1 MPDRPTTVKVTIDGQ
16 ELEVP
21 PGTLVIRAAEQLGTI
36 IPRFCDHRLLAPVG
50 ACRQCLV
57 EVAGQRKPLT
67 ACTTT
72 VTDGMEVKT
81 QVTSEVARAGQEG
94 TLEFLLINHPL
105 DCPMCDKGGEC
116 PLQDQTLAHGPGETR
131 FVETKR
137 HYEKPIKIS
146 ETVLLDRERCVLCAR
161 CTRFSNEIAGD
172 PFIELF
178 ERGALQQVAIYEDEP
193 YESYYSGNV
202 VQICPV
208 GALTSPSYRFQA
220 RPFDLAS
227 TDGVCNHCAS
237 GCNLRIDARRGL
249 VTRQLARD
257 NDDVNE
263 AWNCDRGR
271 YGFAYAQSPERVL
284 IPHLSEDG
292 KLRTASWSE
301 ALRRA
306 ADGIRAAK
314 GKGVGVLVGGHLTD
328 QDAYALQKLA
338 RVALGTNNVDARSWP
353 EDQGGAAAAA
363 LVAGRGPD
371 EGMPTYRDLEAARA
385 VVVVDLDPHEES
397 PILWLRLRKAALR
410 RGVPVVAVGSR
421 PGRLA
426 EFATVVPTRPGGQ
439 AEALEGLGRGDG
451 EAGRLLTGEG
461 DGEVIVLAGWRGG
474 FTGGLAAAARLA
486 ATLGGR
492 FAWVPRRAGDRGAL
506 DAGARPGLLPGG
518 RAVGDATARSE
529 FAKAWGAELPDGPG
543 LDGPAMVAVA
553 AAGELGVLVLAG
565 VDLVRDYGPRELA
578 EQALE
583 KAFVIAV
590 DHEVNDTTSQADV
603 LLPGIVHAE
612 TEGTFTDWEGRVQ
625 ATHRAIP
632 VGGAAQEIW
641 DLASQLAIRLGVDLG
656 FSGPG
661 LVNEELQRFRRRPAL
676 VATTATPEPH
686 PPSGTAEPHL
696 PPSGTPEP
704 HLPPGTPE
712 PHLPPGTPESRLPV
726 GGAPTGRV
734 AAGEAGGEPLST
746 APGERAAASEE
757 RSAASEERATAPE
770 ERVATAAEQ
779 RDGDGLDLVTYPL
792 LLDAAS
798 MLARAA
804 DLNRET
810 PGAFVELHPD
820 DAGRLGLAD
829 GDRAEVDFG
838 EDRTV
843 RLPVRVAPTV
853 APGCAFVPANQPDL
867 ALGALL
873 GQAPA
878 LRVKVT
884 AVEEAAA

>member
-36 IPRFCDHRLLAPVG
+36 VPRFCDHRLLAPLG

-57 EVAGQRKPLT
+57 EVVGQRKPLT

-81 QVTSEVARAGQEG
+81 QLTSEVARAGQEG
-94 TLEFLLINHPL
+94 NLELLLINHPL

-131 FVETKR
+131 FIETKR
-137 HYEKPIKIS
+137 RYEKPIKIS

-161 CTRFSNEIAGD
+161 CTRFSSEIAGD

-178 ERGALQQVAIYEDEP
+178 ERGALEQVAIYEDEP
-193 YESYYSGNV
+193 YESYFSGNV

-220 RPFDLAS
+220 RPFDLSS
-227 TDGVCNHCAS
+227 TDGVCNHCAA

-271 YGFAYAQSPERVL
+271 YGFAYAQSPQRVL
-284 IPHLSEDG
+284 VPHLSEDG

-306 ADGIRAAK
+306 ADGIRAA
-314 GKGVGVLVGGHLTD
+314 GTGEVGVLVGGHLTD

-338 RVALGTNNVDARSWP
+338 RVALGTNNVDARAWP
-353 EDQGGAAAAA
+353 EDKAAAAA
-363 LVAGRGPD
+363 AAQVAGRGPD
-371 EGMPTYRDLEAARA
+371 DGMPTYRDLEAARA
-385 VVVVDLDPHEES
+385 IVVVDLDPHEES

-426 EFATVVPTRPGGQ
+426 EFATVVATRPGGQ
-439 AEALEGLGRGDG
+439 AEALDRLGRGQGD
-451 EAGRLLTGEG
+451 AGRLLTGTP
-461 DGEVIVLAGWRGG
+461 DGEGEQGDVIVLAGWRGG
-474 FTGGLAAAARLA
+474 ATGGLAAAARLA

-506 DAGARPGLLPGG
+506 DVGARPDLLPGG
-518 RAVGDATARSE
+518 RPVGDAAARGE
-529 FAKAWGAELPDGPG
+529 LAEAWGGELPEAPG
-543 LDGPAMVAVA
+543 QDGPAMVAAA

-565 VDLVRDYGPRELA
+565 VDLHRDYGPRELA
-578 EQALE
+578 TQALE
-583 KAFVIAV
+583 RAFVIAV

-603 LLPGIVHAE
+603 LLPGMVHAE

-625 ATHRAIP
+625 ATHRAVP

-641 DLASQLAIRLGVDLG
+641 DLADQLAARLGVDLG
-656 FSGPG
+656 FAGVG
-661 LVNEELQRFRRRPAL
+661 RAAAETERYRRRP
-676 VATTATPEPH
+676 
-686 PPSGTAEPHL
+686 
-696 PPSGTPEP
+696 
-704 HLPPGTPE
+704 PG
-712 PHLPPGTPESRLPV
+712 
-726 GGAPTGRV
+726 V
-734 AAGEAGGEPLST
+734 AAGETGGEPLPT
-746 APGERAAASEE
+746 APEP
-757 RSAASEERATAPE
+757 TAPE
-770 ERVATAAEQ
+770 ERDE
-779 RDGDGLDLVTYPL
+779 DGLDLVTYPL
-792 LLDAAS
+792 LLDGAS

-820 DAGRLGLAD
+820 DAARLGLAD
-829 GDRAEVDFG
+829 GATAEVDFG
-838 EDRTV
+838 EDRTA

-867 ALGALL
+867 ALRALL
-873 GQAPA
+873 GPAPA
-878 LRVKVT
+878 LRVKLT

>member
-1 MPDRPTTVKVTIDGQ
+1 MPDKPTTVKVTIDGQ

-36 IPRFCDHRLLAPVG
+36 VPRFCDHRLLAPLG

-57 EVAGQRKPLT
+57 EVVGQRKPLT

-81 QVTSEVARAGQEG
+81 QLTSAVARAGQEG
-94 TLEFLLINHPL
+94 NLELLLINHPL

-137 HYEKPIKIS
+137 RYEKPIKIS

-178 ERGALQQVAIYEDEP
+178 ERGALEQVAIYEDEP
-193 YESYYSGNV
+193 YESHYSGNV

-220 RPFDLAS
+220 RPFDLSS

-249 VTRQLARD
+249 VTRQLALD

-271 YGFAYAQSPERVL
+271 YGFAYAQSPQRVL
-284 IPHLSEDG
+284 IPHLAEDG
-292 KLRTASWSE
+292 KLRTAAWSE

-338 RVALGTNNVDARSWP
+338 RVALGTNNVDARAWP
-353 EDQGGAAAAA
+353 EGEADTAAAA

-426 EFATVVPTRPGGQ
+426 EFATVVATSPGGQ
-439 AEALEGLGRGDG
+439 AEALERLGRGDG
-451 EAGRLLTGEG
+451 DAGRLLKEALNAGGSRSGAGGPG
-461 DGEVIVLAGWRGG
+461 DLIVLAGWRAGT
-474 FTGGLAAAARLA
+474 TGGLAAAARLA
-486 ATLGGR
+486 EGLGGR

-506 DAGARPGLLPGG
+506 DVGARPGLLPGG
-518 RAVGDATARSE
+518 RPVADAAARGE
-529 FAKAWGAELPDGPG
+529 LAEAWGAELPEAPG
-543 LDGPAMVAVA
+543 LDGPAMVAAA

-565 VDLVRDYGPRELA
+565 VDLVRDHGPRELA
-578 EQALE
+578 TQALE
-583 KAFVIAV
+583 RAFVIAV
-590 DHEVNDTTSQADV
+590 DHEVNETTSQADV

-612 TEGTFTDWEGRVQ
+612 TEGSFTDWEGRIQ
-625 ATHRAIP
+625 ATHRAVP

-641 DLASQLAIRLGVDLG
+641 DLAGQLAARLGVDLG
-656 FSGPG
+656 IPTADRV
-661 LVNEELQRFRRRPAL
+661 LAETARFRGRRAR
-676 VATTATPEPH
+676 TAAAPEPN
-686 PPSGTAEPHL
+686 PPLGG
-696 PPSGTPEP
+696 PPTGPEP
-704 HLPPGTPE
+704 NPPLGGPPTGPE
-712 PHLPPGTPESRLPV
+712 PNPPL
-726 GGAPTGRV
+726 GGPPTGRV
-734 AAGEAGGEPLST
+734 AAGETGGEPLST
-746 APGERAAASEE
+746 APEE
-757 RSAASEERATAPE
+757 
-770 ERVATAAEQ
+770 
-779 RDGDGLDLVTYPL
+779 GDDSLDLVTYPL

-820 DAGRLGLAD
+820 DAARLGLAD
-829 GDRAEVDFG
+829 GATAEVDFG
-838 EDRTV
+838 EERTA

-867 ALGALL
+867 ALRALL
-873 GQAPA
+873 GPAPD

>member
-1 MPDRPTTVKVTIDGQ
+1 MPEKPTTVKVTIDGQ

-36 IPRFCDHRLLAPVG
+36 VPRFCDHRLLAPLG

-94 TLEFLLINHPL
+94 NLELLLINHPL

-116 PLQDQTLAHGPGETR
+116 PLQDQTMAHGPGETR

-137 HYEKPIKIS
+137 HYQKPIKIS

-178 ERGALQQVAIYEDEP
+178 ERGPLEQVAIYEDEP
-193 YESYYSGNV
+193 YESHYSGNV

-208 GALTSPSYRFQA
+208 GALTSPAYRFQA

-227 TDGVCNHCAS
+227 TEATCNHCAS
-237 GCNLRIDARRGL
+237 GCSLRVDARRGL
-249 VTRQLARD
+249 VIRQLARD
-257 NDDVNE
+257 NDEVNE

-271 YGFAYAQSPERVL
+271 YGFFYAQSPDRVL
-284 IPHLSEDG
+284 IPHLAEDG

-306 ADGIRAAK
+306 ADGIRAARSR
-314 GKGVGVLVGGHLTD
+314 GVGVLVGGHLSD

-338 RVALGTNNVDARSWP
+338 RVALGTNNVDARSWT
-353 EDQGGAAAAA
+353 EAEADAAAVAQ
-363 LVAGRGPD
+363 LAGRGPD
-371 EGMPTYRDLEAARA
+371 QGMPTYRDLEQARA

-426 EFATVVPTRPGGQ
+426 EFATVVATRPGGQ
-439 AEALEGLGRGDG
+439 AEALERLGRGTDDT
-451 EAGRLLTGEG
+451 GRLLSEG

-474 FTGGLAAAARLA
+474 ATGGLAAAARLA
-486 ATLGGR
+486 STLGGR

-506 DAGARPGLLPGG
+506 DVGARPGLLPGG
-518 RAVGDATARSE
+518 RPVGDAAARAE
-529 FAKAWGAELPDGPG
+529 LAEAWGAEPPEAAG
-543 LDGPAMVAVA
+543 LDGPAMVAAA

-578 EQALE
+578 EQALDR
-583 KAFVIAV
+583 AFVIAV

-603 LLPGIVHAE
+603 LLPAVVHAE

-625 ATHRAIP
+625 ATHRAVP

-641 DLASQLAIRLGVDLG
+641 DLASQLALRLGVDLG
-656 FSGPG
+656 FATQPQ
-661 LVNEELQRFRRRPAL
+661 VATETERYRRRPAP
-676 VATTATPEPH
+676 TAAA
-686 PPSGTAEPHL
+686 SGSPT
-696 PPSGTPEP
+696 
-704 HLPPGTPE
+704 
-712 PHLPPGTPESRLPV
+712 PV
-726 GGAPTGRV
+726 GGPPTGRV
-734 AAGEAGGEPLST
+734 AAGGTGGEPLST
-746 APGERAAASEE
+746 AP
-757 RSAASEERATAPE
+757 ATAPAT
-770 ERVATAAEQ
+770 VARAGAEAPD
-779 RDGDGLDLVTYPL
+779 DGMLALISYPL

-798 MLARAA
+798 MLARSA

-810 PGAFVELHPD
+810 PDAFVELHPD

-838 EDRTV
+838 QDRTA
-843 RLPVRVAPTV
+843 RLPVRVAATV
-853 APGCAFVPANQPDL
+853 APGCVFVPANQPDL
-867 ALGALL
+867 ALRALL
-873 GQAPA
+873 GPAPA
-878 LRVKVT
+878 LRVKVS

>member
-16 ELEVP
+16 ELDVP

-36 IPRFCDHRLLAPVG
+36 VPRFCDHRLLAPLG

-57 EVAGQRKPLT
+57 EVVGQRKPLT

-81 QVTSEVARAGQEG
+81 QLTSEVARAGQEG
-94 TLEFLLINHPL
+94 NLELLLINHPL

-131 FVETKR
+131 FIETKR
-137 HYEKPIKIS
+137 RYEKPIKIS

-161 CTRFSNEIAGD
+161 CTRFSSEIAGD

-178 ERGALQQVAIYEDEP
+178 ERGALEQVAIYEDEP
-193 YESYYSGNV
+193 YRSHYSGNV

-220 RPFDLAS
+220 RPFDLSS
-227 TDGVCNHCAS
+227 TDGVCNHCAA

-271 YGFAYAQSPERVL
+271 YGFAYAQSPQRVL
-284 IPHLSEDG
+284 VPHLSEDG

-338 RVALGTNNVDARSWP
+338 RVALGTNTVDARAWP
-353 EDQGGAAAAA
+353 EDEAAAAA
-363 LVAGRGPD
+363 AAQVAGRGPD
-371 EGMPTYRDLEAARA
+371 DGMPTYRDLEAARA
-385 VVVVDLDPHEES
+385 IVVVDLDPHEES
-397 PILWLRLRKAALR
+397 PILWLRLRKAVLR

-426 EFATVVPTRPGGQ
+426 EFATVVATRPGGQ
-439 AEALEGLGRGDG
+439 AEALDRLGLGQGD
-451 EAGRLLTGEG
+451 AGRLLTGTP
-461 DGEVIVLAGWRGG
+461 DGEGEGEQGDVVVLAGWRGG
-474 FTGGLAAAARLA
+474 ATGGLAAGARLA

-506 DAGARPGLLPGG
+506 DAGARPDLLPGG
-518 RAVGDATARSE
+518 RPVGDAAARGE
-529 FAKAWGAELPDGPG
+529 LAEAWGGELPEAPG
-543 LDGPAMVAVA
+543 QDGPAMVAAA
-553 AAGELGVLVLAG
+553 AAGELGALVLAG
-565 VDLVRDYGPRELA
+565 VDLHRDYGPRELA
-578 EQALE
+578 TQALE
-583 KAFVIAV
+583 RAFVIAV

-603 LLPGIVHAE
+603 LLPGMVHAE

-625 ATHRAIP
+625 ATHRAVP

-641 DLASQLAIRLGVDLG
+641 DLADQLAARLGVDLG
-656 FSGPG
+656 FAGVG
-661 LVNEELQRFRRRPAL
+661 RAAAETERYRRRP
-676 VATTATPEPH
+676 
-686 PPSGTAEPHL
+686 
-696 PPSGTPEP
+696 
-704 HLPPGTPE
+704 PG
-712 PHLPPGTPESRLPV
+712 
-726 GGAPTGRV
+726 V
-734 AAGEAGGEPLST
+734 AAGETGGEPLPT
-746 APGERAAASEE
+746 APGP
-757 RSAASEERATAPE
+757 TAPE
-770 ERVATAAEQ
+770 ERDE
-779 RDGDGLDLVTYPL
+779 DGLDLVTYPL
-792 LLDAAS
+792 LLDGAS

-810 PGAFVELHPD
+810 PDAFVELHPD
-820 DAGRLGLAD
+820 DAARLGLAD
-829 GDRAEVDFG
+829 GATAEVDFG
-838 EDRTV
+838 EDRTA

-873 GQAPA
+873 GPAPA
-878 LRVKVT
+878 LRVRLT

>member
-1 MPDRPTTVKVTIDGQ
+1 
-16 ELEVP
+16 
-21 PGTLVIRAAEQLGTI
+21 
-36 IPRFCDHRLLAPVG
+36 
-50 ACRQCLV
+50 
-57 EVAGQRKPLT
+57 
-67 ACTTT
+67 
-72 VTDGMEVKT
+72 
-81 QVTSEVARAGQEG
+81 
-94 TLEFLLINHPL
+94 
-105 DCPMCDKGGEC
+105 
-116 PLQDQTLAHGPGETR
+116 
-131 FVETKR
+131 
-137 HYEKPIKIS
+137 
-146 ETVLLDRERCVLCAR
+146 
-161 CTRFSNEIAGD
+161 
-172 PFIELF
+172 
-178 ERGALQQVAIYEDEP
+178 
-193 YESYYSGNV
+193 
-202 VQICPV
+202 
-208 GALTSPSYRFQA
+208 
-220 RPFDLAS
+220 
-227 TDGVCNHCAS
+227 
-237 GCNLRIDARRGL
+237 
-249 VTRQLARD
+249 
-257 NDDVNE
+257 
-263 AWNCDRGR
+263 
-271 YGFAYAQSPERVL
+271 
-284 IPHLSEDG
+284 
-292 KLRTASWSE
+292 
-301 ALRRA
+301 
-306 ADGIRAAK
+306 
-314 GKGVGVLVGGHLTD
+314 
-328 QDAYALQKLA
+328 
-338 RVALGTNNVDARSWP
+338 
-353 EDQGGAAAAA
+353 
-363 LVAGRGPD
+363 
-371 EGMPTYRDLEAARA
+371 
-385 VVVVDLDPHEES
+385 
-397 PILWLRLRKAALR
+397 
-410 RGVPVVAVGSR
+410 
-421 PGRLA
+421 
-426 EFATVVPTRPGGQ
+426 
-439 AEALEGLGRGDG
+439 
-451 EAGRLLTGEG
+451 
-461 DGEVIVLAGWRGG
+461 
-474 FTGGLAAAARLA
+474 
-486 ATLGGR
+486 
-492 FAWVPRRAGDRGAL
+492 
-506 DAGARPGLLPGG
+506 
-518 RAVGDATARSE
+518 
-529 FAKAWGAELPDGPG
+529 
-543 LDGPAMVAVA
+543 MVAAA

-565 VDLVRDYGPRELA
+565 VDLHRDYGPRELA
-578 EQALE
+578 DQALE
-583 KAFVIAV
+583 RAFVIAF

-603 LLPGIVHAE
+603 LLPGVVHAE

-686 PPSGTAEPHL
+686 PPSGTA
-696 PPSGTPEP
+696 
-704 HLPPGTPE
+704 E

>member
-1 MPDRPTTVKVTIDGQ
+1 MSDRPTTVKVTIDGQ

-21 PGTLVIRAAEQLGTI
+21 PGTLVIRAAELLGTI
-36 IPRFCDHRLLAPVG
+36 VPRFCDHRLLAPLG

-94 TLEFLLINHPL
+94 NLELLLINHPL

-161 CTRFSNEIAGD
+161 CTRFSSEIAGD

-178 ERGALQQVAIYEDEP
+178 ERGALEQVAIYEDQP
-193 YESYYSGNV
+193 YESNYSGNV

-220 RPFDLAS
+220 RPFDLSS

-271 YGFAYAQSPERVL
+271 YGFAYAQSPQRVL
-284 IPHLSEDG
+284 IPQLSEDG
-292 KLRTASWSE
+292 KLRTAPWSE

-306 ADGIRAAK
+306 ADGIRAARA
-314 GKGVGVLVGGHLTD
+314 KGVGVLVGGHLTD

-338 RVALGTNNVDARSWP
+338 RVALGTNNVDARTWP
-353 EDQGGAAAAA
+353 EDTGGAAATS
-363 LVAGRGPD
+363 LVAGRGPED
-371 EGMPTYRDLEAARA
+371 GVPTYRDLEAARA

-397 PILWLRLRKAALR
+397 PILWLRLRKAAMR

-426 EFATVVPTRPGGQ
+426 EFATVVATLPGGQ
-439 AEALEGLGRGDG
+439 AEALQRLGRGEGD
-451 EAGRLLTGEG
+451 AGGLLTGEG

-474 FTGGLAAAARLA
+474 ATGGLAAAAELA
-486 ATLGGR
+486 STLGGR
-492 FAWVPRRAGDRGAL
+492 FAWVPRRAGDRWAL
-506 DAGARPGLLPGG
+506 DVGARPDLLPGG
-518 RAVGDATARSE
+518 RPVADAAARGE
-529 FAKAWGAELPDGPG
+529 LGEAWGAELPEAPG
-543 LDGPAMVAVA
+543 LGGPAMVAAA
-553 AAGELGVLVLAG
+553 AAGELGVLILVG
-565 VDLVRDYGPRELA
+565 VDLVRDHGPRELA
-578 EQALE
+578 TQALE
-583 KAFVIAV
+583 RSFVIAV

-603 LLPGIVHAE
+603 LLPGVVHAE

-625 ATHRAIP
+625 ATHRAVP

-641 DLASQLAIRLGVDLG
+641 DLADQLAIRLGADLG
-656 FSGPG
+656 
-661 LVNEELQRFRRRPAL
+661 LHRRDQVVAETNVFRRRPQGL
-676 VATTATPEPH
+676 
-686 PPSGTAEPHL
+686 
-696 PPSGTPEP
+696 
-704 HLPPGTPE
+704 
-712 PHLPPGTPESRLPV
+712 
-726 GGAPTGRV
+726 AP
-734 AAGEAGGEPLST
+734 AAGEPGGEPLST
-746 APGERAAASEE
+746 APEE
-757 RSAASEERATAPE
+757 HE
-770 ERVATAAEQ
+770 
-779 RDGDGLDLVTYPL
+779 DGLALVTYPL
-792 LLDAAS
+792 LIDAAS
-798 MLARAA
+798 MLARAS

-810 PGAFVELHPD
+810 PDAFVELHPD
-820 DAGRLGLAD
+820 DAARLGLAD

-838 EDRTV
+838 EDRTAQ
-843 RLPVRVAPTV
+843 LPVRVAPTV

-867 ALGALL
+867 ALRAVL
-873 GQAPA
+873 GPAPV
-878 LRVKVT
+878 LRVKVS

>member
-1 MPDRPTTVKVTIDGQ
+1 
-16 ELEVP
+16 
-21 PGTLVIRAAEQLGTI
+21 
-36 IPRFCDHRLLAPVG
+36 
-50 ACRQCLV
+50 
-57 EVAGQRKPLT
+57 
-67 ACTTT
+67 
-72 VTDGMEVKT
+72 
-81 QVTSEVARAGQEG
+81 VARAGQEG
-94 TLEFLLINHPL
+94 NLELLLINHPL

-131 FVETKR
+131 FIETKR
-137 HYEKPIKIS
+137 RYEKPIKIS

-161 CTRFSNEIAGD
+161 CTRFSSEIAGD

-178 ERGALQQVAIYEDEP
+178 ERGALEQVAIYEDEP
-193 YESYYSGNV
+193 YESYFSGNV

-220 RPFDLAS
+220 RPFDLSS
-227 TDGVCNHCAS
+227 TDGVCNHCAA

-271 YGFAYAQSPERVL
+271 YGFAYAQSPQRVL
-284 IPHLSEDG
+284 VPHLSEDG

-306 ADGIRAAK
+306 ADGIRAA
-314 GKGVGVLVGGHLTD
+314 GTRGVGVLVGGHLTD

-338 RVALGTNNVDARSWP
+338 RVALGTNNVDARAWP
-353 EDQGGAAAAA
+353 EDEAAAAA
-363 LVAGRGPD
+363 AAQVAGRGPD
-371 EGMPTYRDLEAARA
+371 DGMPTYRDLEAARA
-385 VVVVDLDPHEES
+385 IVVVDLDPHEES

-426 EFATVVPTRPGGQ
+426 EFATVVATRPGGQ
-439 AEALEGLGRGDG
+439 AEALDRLGRGEGD
-451 EAGRLLTGEG
+451 AGRLLTGAP
-461 DGEVIVLAGWRGG
+461 DGEGEGEQGDVIVLAGWRGG
-474 FTGGLAAAARLA
+474 ATGGLAAAARLA

-506 DAGARPGLLPGG
+506 DVGARPDLLPGG
-518 RAVGDATARSE
+518 RPVGDAAARGE
-529 FAKAWGAELPDGPG
+529 LAEAWGGELPEVPG
-543 LDGPAMVAVA
+543 QDGPAMVAAA

-565 VDLVRDYGPRELA
+565 VDLHRDYGPRELA
-578 EQALE
+578 TQALE
-583 KAFVIAV
+583 RAFVIAV

-603 LLPGIVHAE
+603 LLPGMVHAE

-625 ATHRAIP
+625 ATHRAVP

-641 DLASQLAIRLGVDLG
+641 DLADQLAARLGVDLG
-656 FSGPG
+656 FAGVG
-661 LVNEELQRFRRRPAL
+661 RIAAETERYRRRPA
-676 VATTATPEPH
+676 
-686 PPSGTAEPHL
+686 G
-696 PPSGTPEP
+696 
-704 HLPPGTPE
+704 
-712 PHLPPGTPESRLPV
+712 
-726 GGAPTGRV
+726 V
-734 AAGEAGGEPLST
+734 AAGETGGEPLST
-746 APGERAAASEE
+746 APEPS
-757 RSAASEERATAPE
+757 APE
-770 ERVATAAEQ
+770 ERDE
-779 RDGDGLDLVTYPL
+779 DGLDLVTYPL
-792 LLDAAS
+792 LLDGAS

-820 DAGRLGLAD
+820 DAARLGLAD
-829 GDRAEVDFG
+829 GATAEVDFG
-838 EDRTV
+838 EDRTA

-867 ALGALL
+867 ALRALL
-873 GQAPA
+873 GPAPA
-878 LRVKVT
+878 LRVKLT

>member
-36 IPRFCDHRLLAPVG
+36 VPRFCDHRLLAPLG

-81 QVTSEVARAGQEG
+81 QLTSAVARAGQEG
-94 TLEFLLINHPL
+94 NLELLLINHPL

-131 FVETKR
+131 FIETKR
-137 HYEKPIKIS
+137 RYEKPIKIS

-161 CTRFSNEIAGD
+161 CTRFSSEIAGD

-178 ERGALQQVAIYEDEP
+178 ERGALEQVAIYEDEP
-193 YESYYSGNV
+193 YESYFSGNV

-220 RPFDLAS
+220 RPFDLSS
-227 TDGVCNHCAS
+227 TDGVCNHCAA

-257 NDDVNE
+257 DDDVNE

-271 YGFAYAQSPERVL
+271 YGFAYAQSPQRVL

-306 ADGIRAAK
+306 ADGIRAA
-314 GKGVGVLVGGHLTD
+314 GPKGVGVLVGGHLTD

-338 RVALGTNNVDARSWP
+338 RVALGTNNVDARAWP
-353 EDQGGAAAAA
+353 EDDAAAGAAAQ
-363 LVAGRGPD
+363 VAGRGPD
-371 EGMPTYRDLEAARA
+371 DGMPTYRDLEAARA

-410 RGVPVVAVGSR
+410 RGVPVVTVGSR

-426 EFATVVPTRPGGQ
+426 EFATLVATRPGGQ
-439 AEALEGLGRGDG
+439 AEALDRLGRGEGD
-451 EAGRLLTGEG
+451 AGRLLTGAP
-461 DGEVIVLAGWRGG
+461 DGEGEAEQGDVIVLAGWRGG
-474 FTGGLAAAARLA
+474 ATGGLAAAARLA

-506 DAGARPGLLPGG
+506 DVGARPDLLPGG
-518 RAVGDATARSE
+518 RPVGDAAARGE
-529 FAKAWGAELPDGPG
+529 LAEAWGGELPEAPG
-543 LDGPAMVAVA
+543 QGGPAMVAAA

-565 VDLVRDYGPRELA
+565 VDLHRDYGPRELA
-578 EQALE
+578 TQALE
-583 KAFVIAV
+583 RAFVIAV

-603 LLPGIVHAE
+603 LLPGMVHAE

-625 ATHRAIP
+625 ATHRAVP

-641 DLASQLAIRLGVDLG
+641 DLADQLAARLGVDLG
-656 FSGPG
+656 FAGVG
-661 LVNEELQRFRRRPAL
+661 RIAAETDRFRRRPA
-676 VATTATPEPH
+676 
-686 PPSGTAEPHL
+686 G
-696 PPSGTPEP
+696 
-704 HLPPGTPE
+704 
-712 PHLPPGTPESRLPV
+712 V
-726 GGAPTGRV
+726 G
-734 AAGEAGGEPLST
+734 AGGTGGGSSST
-746 APGERAAASEE
+746 APEP
-757 RSAASEERATAPE
+757 TAPE
-770 ERVATAAEQ
+770 ERDE
-779 RDGDGLDLVTYPL
+779 DGLDLVTYPL
-792 LLDAAS
+792 LLDGAS

-820 DAGRLGLAD
+820 DAARLGLAD
-829 GDRAEVDFG
+829 GATAEVDFG
-838 EDRTV
+838 EDRTA

-867 ALGALL
+867 ALRALL
-873 GQAPA
+873 GPAPA
-878 LRVKVT
+878 LRVKLT